1 MSFHT
6 PFKLFLMIEEKLNI
20 IADTPKKTILIIDD
34 EVYIRKSSK
43 SFLEDYGFR
52 VIEAEN
58 GRLGLEKS
66 IEDKPDLILCDLR
79 MPEMDG
85 LEVLAAVTKNLPEIP
100 IIIVSGAGNIKDTV
114 KALRLGAW
122 DYIIKPIQNLDVL
135 YHAIDKAFER
145 ANFIEEKRQ
154 YQTNLEK
161 ANKELK
167 DSLDTLNQT
176 QDQLVQSEKMAALG
190 ELVAGVAHEI
200 NTPVGIGVTAAS
212 FLDLKTKE
220 LKKTYK
226 SGNIKKSE
234 LESYL
239 KTIEDISSS
248 ILINMERAAELI
260 SSFKQIAVDQSIEK
274 PRLFKLKEYIDG
286 VLLSLKPKFKDTK
299 HSINIECPD
308 NIEINSFPGA
318 FYQILNNLILN
329 TLFHGF
335 KNMDKGEIDMVFN
348 LKGND
353 LNFIY
358 KDNGAGMTQDQCR
371 KIFDPFFT
379 TMRGQGGTGLGMSIV
394 FNLITQTLKGS
405 IECESSENN
414 GIKFIIQIPVLPNP
428 NN

>member
-1 MSFHT
+1 MT
-6 PFKLFLMIEEKLNI
+6 EKNLNNI
-20 IADTPKKTILIIDD
+20 DTPPEKTILIIDD
-34 EVYIRKSSK
+34 EVYIRKSAK
-43 SFLEDYGFR
+43 SFLEDYGFK

-58 GRLGLEKS
+58 GRIGLEKS
-66 IEDKPDLILCDLR
+66 IKDKPDLILCDLR

-85 LEVLAAVTKNLPEIP
+85 LEVLDAVTRNQPEVP

-122 DYIIKPIQNLDVL
+122 DYIIKPIQNMDVL
-135 YHAIDKAFER
+135 YHAINKAFER
-145 ANFIEEKRQ
+145 ANFIEEKHR

-161 ANKELK
+161 TNKELK
-167 DSLDTLNQT
+167 ISLDTLNQT
-176 QDQLVQSEKMAALG
+176 RDQLVQSEKMAALG

-212 FLDLKTKE
+212 FLDAKTKDF
-220 LKKTYK
+220 KKLYE
-226 SGNIKKSE
+226 SENIKKSE
-234 LESYL
+234 LESFL
-239 KTIEDISSS
+239 QVIEEISNTI
-248 ILINMERAAELI
+248 LLNMERAAELI

-274 PRLFKLKEYIDG
+274 PRLFNLNAYIDG
-286 VLLSLKPKFKDTK
+286 VLLSLKPKFNDTN
-299 HSINIECPD
+299 HTIEISCPD

-318 FYQILNNLILN
+318 FYQIINNLILN

-335 KNMDKGEIDMVFN
+335 KNMDKGKIDMIFN
-348 LKGND
+348 LKND
-353 LNFIY
+353 CLNFLY
-358 KDNGAGMTQDQCR
+358 KDNGVGMPHDQCM

-414 GIKFIIQIPVLPNP
+414 GIRFKIQIPV
-428 NN
+428 